1 MPWCVV
7 TAIDKVRKLLL
18 LIKPMHTNL
27 IYNVKS
33 NHAEGGD
40 IEDIDEQCGI
50 RGDKPYQSHHNDSG
64 GNQRESRTN
73 DGSYDDENIA
83 TTINLVSATRTR
95 LVNDVHESMTPA
107 TCRKNNRSLST
118 RKKNLYEGCRLIMWL
133 YGIHNNEKGETKRRL
148 KQLLD
153 DRLLDKINEEVD
165 KITGTKTQRKT
176 DSAVRNAIKLWLQI
190 EDGPAPFAFAGFSY
204 DDYSNYLRVQL
215 RHDGLPLRGKCYK
228 NKRSNLNNLFK
239 RYKYQPTTEFQEK
252 VGEYLDGIVRVV
264 AAAAQ
269 SGVGS
274 IVSGKREMSFEL
286 YEKVMIWFLQ
296 ERSHEGIFARAF
308 LALTWN
314 LMCRGVNS
322 CVCLKHLLWKN
333 DSFGLSFS
341 HVKNDQDGSRNFH
354 PRHIYANPDNYLVCC
369 VTAIFEY
376 LLCYPG
382 LFQDEHAM
390 LFPGPRQEER
400 FSLNLANI
408 LAKHEEEL
416 RNLGYVPSDI
426 GVHSIRKGAGT
437 YASSG
442 TTAAPSSVAVNNRG
456 GWTLGGARDVYMLYE
471 RAGDQYVG
479 RILSGMNVLS
489 PKFGASCPDFFHH
502 GAGELFD
509 GPEQIVDADQLQAQI
524 TSKVSLALASCFG
537 DLGLFV
543 AIRKTLQFG
552 LASLLHHLDMAMHHH
567 GANTVNDCPDTRQ
580 SPLNL
585 SPVFRNKEILGLKDH
600 VRVIYPWDS
609 DKSSERCIMRLTG
622 IPPHVVQLAQIKQ
635 LQESVANISPSI
647 LENIGRMLDDRT
659 VNGVLSEA
667 RMRSLL
673 QSVLMEEGLSRSIP
687 VPTQE
692 QHTNQLQVETGA
704 YYNGMVDGEGMRHS
718 LWMHKGK
725 FRRVP
730 PGWAFPKCNVHS
742 AHKLWHTQNTVN
754 GQCAMRFLRPADI
767 DYCLDGHRRLEEFR
781 FLMWRFDESARQLGL
796 LRYTMTELDCN
807 IAINAT
813 IEMLGVPLETP
824 TGRRRHLERLK
835 WPMYLSLVPVKQRPS
850 MEDLAVTYKGKQRR

>member
-1 MPWCVV
+1 MQMNDTGNDNVCLECNQGTQSPGVDQTNV
-7 TAIDKVRKLLL
+7 YNQLL
-18 LIKPMHTNL
+18 M
-27 IYNVKS
+27 YNVKT
-33 NHAEGGD
+33 NHAEHGNAKNMTQQ
-40 IEDIDEQCGI
+40 E
-50 RGDKPYQSHHNDSG
+50 G
-64 GNQRESRTN
+64 GNEQEPRIAG
-73 DGSYDDENIA
+73 GSVDDTTIT

-107 TCRKNNRSLST
+107 TCRKNNRSLAT

-133 YGIHNNEKGETKRRL
+133 YGICNTENGETRRRL

-153 DRLLDKINEEVD
+153 DRLLDKIDEEVHT
-165 KITGTKTQRKT
+165 IAGARTERKT
-176 DSAVRNAIKLWLQI
+176 VSAVRNAIKSWLQI

-239 RYKYQPTTEFQEK
+239 RYKYQPTTDFQEK
-252 VGEYLDGIVRVV
+252 VGEYLDGVVRVV

-400 FSLNLANI
+400 FSLNLTNI
-408 LAKHEEEL
+408 LVKHEEEL

-509 GPEQIVDADQLQAQI
+509 GPEQVVDANQLQAQI

-537 DLGLFV
+537 DLELFV

-552 LASLLHHLDMAMHHH
+552 LASLLHHVDSAMHHH
-567 GANTVNDCPDTRQ
+567 GASRHIDASSPADIRQ
-580 SPLNL
+580 SPLSL
-585 SPVFRNKEILGLKDH
+585 SPVFRNKDILGLKDH

-609 DKSSERCIMRLTG
+609 DKSSESCIMRLTG

-635 LQESVANISPSI
+635 LQESVASISPLI
-647 LENIGRMLDDRT
+647 LESVGRMLDDRT

-667 RMRSLL
+667 RMRSLM
-673 QSVLMEEGLSRSIP
+673 QSVLMEEGLSR
-687 VPTQE
+687 VPAPAQE
-692 QHTNQLQVETGA
+692 HTNQLQVDTVV
-704 YYNGMVDGEGMRHS
+704 YNGMVDGESLRHS
-718 LWMHKGK
+718 LWMHRGK

-730 PGWAFPKCNVHS
+730 PGWTFPKCNVHS
-742 AHKLWHTQNTVN
+742 AHKLWHIQNTVN

-767 DYCLDGHRRLEEFR
+767 DHYKDGHRRLEEFR
-781 FLMWRFDESARQLGL
+781 FLMWRFDECARQLGL
-796 LRYTMTELDCN
+796 LRHTMTELDCS

-835 WPMYLSLVPVKQRPS
+835 WPMYLSLMPAKQRPS
-850 MEDLAVTYKGKQRR
+850 IEDLAVTYQGKRRL